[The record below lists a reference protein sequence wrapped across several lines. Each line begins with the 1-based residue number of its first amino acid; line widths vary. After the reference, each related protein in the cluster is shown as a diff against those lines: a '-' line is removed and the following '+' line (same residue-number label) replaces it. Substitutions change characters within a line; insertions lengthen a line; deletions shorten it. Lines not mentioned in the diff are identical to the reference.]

1 MRCGRGILALR
12 ASARGY
18 EKVILSQTSAT
29 DAKEMLSVAER
40 LDVVAVEG

>member
-1 MRCGRGILALR
+1 MRCGRGILALQ
-12 ASARGY
+12 ASEKAY

-29 DAKEMLSVAER
+29 AAREMPSVAER